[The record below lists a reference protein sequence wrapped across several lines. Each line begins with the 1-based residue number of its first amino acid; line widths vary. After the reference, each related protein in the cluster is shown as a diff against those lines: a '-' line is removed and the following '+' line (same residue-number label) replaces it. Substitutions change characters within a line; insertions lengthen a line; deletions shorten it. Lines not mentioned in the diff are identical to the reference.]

1 MISALIV
8 YGTIAAVVSYSLLYW
23 LKPGWRRSVEQP
35 KHIFQRQNR
44 ICKSQPIAELHFS
57 VAEVCFPDAG
67 FVFQQQ
73 NRTFQ
78 QEKLVFHAAD
88 S

>member
-35 KHIFQRQNR
+35 KHIFQRQLEAHDTLQKTDE
-44 ICKSQPIAELHFS
+44 IDP
-57 VAEVCFPDAG
+57 
-67 FVFQQQ
+67 
-73 NRTFQ
+73 
-78 QEKLVFHAAD
+78 
-88 S
+88 

>member
-35 KHIFQRQNR
+35 KHIFLRQ
-44 ICKSQPIAELHFS
+44 L
-57 VAEVCFPDAG
+57 DAYDR
-67 FVFQQQ
+67 QQKT
-73 NRTFQ
+73 N
-78 QEKLVFHAAD
+78 EGD
-88 S
+88 P